1 MPKTARFGRSEA
13 GWRRTGG
20 LELFRFSPAQLV
32 QGERF
37 HGGVGRAC
45 TSFVMRNRL
54 PFRLRRVLCA
64 ACGVSFAA
72 CAGGA
77 PPATPAP
84 ERLVVVDTVVVRA
97 AADSE
102 LEQRVA
108 TLRLQLLERA
118 AQVEDLQRRLDA
130 ARREVVRAMAR
141 MQTLASRAE
150 AASAMAEAE
159 IGVRAVTSAAG
170 SADVPEAIE
179 ARHLL
184 VLSATEF
191 ADENYGG
198 ALYLASQAR
207 SAARSGEFQLTS
219 ERQGGRQ
226 PREVLFALPVPLS
239 TARRSNV
246 RTGPGLGFRVLFTID
261 PATPLVGHSYT
272 ERWVRITDDE
282 GRAGWIF
289 HNLVTSPSEAGR

>member
-13 GWRRTGG
+13 GWWPTGG

-77 PPATPAP
+77 PLATPAP

-141 MQTLASRAE
+141 MQTLASR

>member
-1 MPKTARFGRSEA
+1 MAT
-13 GWRRTGG
+13 
-20 LELFRFSPAQLV
+20 
-32 QGERF
+32 
-37 HGGVGRAC
+37 
-45 TSFVMRNRL
+45 RL
-54 PFRLRRVLCA
+54 TFRLWTALFSA
-64 ACGVSFAA
+64 FAVSLAA

-77 PPATPAP
+77 SPGTPAM
-84 ERLVVVDTVVVRA
+84 VVVDTVVVRA
-97 AADSE
+97 PADPV
-102 LEQRVA
+102 LEQRLA
-108 TLRLQLLERA
+108 TGQLQLLERT

-141 MQTLASRAE
+141 FQTLASRAE

-159 IGVRAVTSAAG
+159 IGVQAVTRAAG
-170 SADVPEAIE
+170 GGGEDVPEATE

-184 VLSATEF
+184 ALSTTEF

-207 SAARSGEFQLTS
+207 SAARSAARAGEFRLSS
-219 ERQGGRQ
+219 EREGSRQ

-246 RTGPGLGFRVLFTID
+246 RTGPGLGFRVVFTVD
-261 PATPLVGHSYT
+261 PATPLVGHSHT
-272 ERWVRITDDE
+272 EQWVRITDDE

>member
-1 MPKTARFGRSEA
+1 MAT
-13 GWRRTGG
+13 
-20 LELFRFSPAQLV
+20 
-32 QGERF
+32 
-37 HGGVGRAC
+37 
-45 TSFVMRNRL
+45 RL
-54 PFRLRRVLCA
+54 TFRLWTALFSA
-64 ACGVSFAA
+64 FAVSLAA

-77 PPATPAP
+77 SPGTPAM
-84 ERLVVVDTVVVRA
+84 VVVDTVVVRA
-97 AADSE
+97 PADPV
-102 LEQRVA
+102 LERRLA
-108 TLRLQLLERA
+108 TGQLQLLERT

-141 MQTLASRAE
+141 LQTLASRAE

-159 IGVRAVTSAAG
+159 IGVQALTRAAG
-170 SADVPEAIE
+170 GEDVPEATE

-184 VLSATEF
+184 ALSTTEF

-207 SAARSGEFQLTS
+207 SAARSAARAGEFRLSS
-219 ERQGGRQ
+219 EREGSRQ
-226 PREVLFALPVPLS
+226 PSEVLFALPVPLS

-246 RTGPGLGFRVLFTID
+246 RTGPGLGFRVVFTVD
-261 PATPLVGHSYT
+261 PATPLVGHSHT
-272 ERWVRITDDE
+272 EQWVRITDDE